1 MYIEQRESITL
12 EFNEARIFIENF
24 EKLNS
29 LSIQNSINLAAGVSN
44 KVSIISIGSIPE
56 CLGSQFAKYCN
67 VAGLDLQINFQSI
80 SAVGDL
86 CSDSASSASILVVVI
101 GDVHAVHRSNYPKLV
116 GGDQN
121 RRFEIVS
128 SDFARYHLLERPEA
142 ISSSIPV
149 DTLIWLKKLKMRYG
163 LKEILSFMDRIKE
176 LNVAVVGESIFDE
189 YVFTEALG
197 KTSKD
202 PMLAFLEQNS
212 ILLGGGT
219 LAVARHLSGLGIKH
233 SLFTAFGRKDLS
245 LVREFLDSSTKLFE
259 IAQDDL
265 ITIKKTRFI
274 DAITRMKLFE
284 LYQMKE
290 SNIGD
295 IVLNLFESNSLVLEN
310 SDLIMLFDY
319 GHGYFDTPAI
329 QKLSKFSNKVSANA
343 QSNAGN
349 RGLNSISKFKGFSS
363 LFLNGSEVSNE
374 LRRRAVDLPTLISEL
389 IRTLECEN
397 LFVTNGA
404 GGLVCKNRDGGVNV
418 VPAFS
423 PHIVDRTGAG
433 DALMTLTS
441 LMLSVGAPID
451 IAAFFGNVAGATVLG
466 GIGNQISL
474 NFDRIHLE
482 IEAILHASERLG

>member
-1 MYIEQRESITL
+1 M
-12 EFNEARIFIENF
+12 EFNETRIFIENS

-29 LSIQNSINLAAGVSN
+29 FSIQNSINLAAGVSN
-44 KVSIISIGSIPE
+44 KVSIVSIGSFPE
-56 CLGSQFAKYCN
+56 SLENQFSKYLS
-67 VAGLDLQINFQSI
+67 VLELDLQIDFQSI
-80 SAVGDL
+80 NAIEDL
-86 CSDSASSASILVVVI
+86 CSDATSSASILVIVI
-101 GDVHAVHRSNYPKLV
+101 GDVHAVHRSNYPMQI
-116 GGDQN
+116 GGDQY

-128 SDFARYHLLERPEA
+128 SDFARYQLLERPEA
-142 ISSSIPV
+142 IASSIPV
-149 DTLIWLKKLKMRYG
+149 DTLVWLKKLKTRYG
-163 LKEILSFMDRIKE
+163 FNEILSFMDQIKE
-176 LNVAVVGESIFDE
+176 LNVAVVGESILDE

-219 LAVARHLSGLGIKH
+219 LAVARHLSGLGISH
-233 SLFTAFGRKDLS
+233 SLFTACGRKDLS
-245 LVREFLDSSTKLFE
+245 LVREFLDSSTRLLE
-259 IAQDDL
+259 ISLDDL
-265 ITIKKTRFI
+265 VTIKKTRFI
-274 DAITRMKLFE
+274 DAATRMKLFE

-295 IVLNLFESNSLVLEN
+295 IVLNSFELNSFVLEN

-319 GHGYFDTPAI
+319 GHGYFDSPNI
-329 QKLSKFSNKVSANA
+329 QYLSKFSKKVSANA

-349 RGLNSISKFKGFSS
+349 RGLNSISKFNGFSS

-374 LRRRAVDLPTLISEL
+374 LRRRSLDLPTLISEL
-389 IRTLECEN
+389 NRTLECEN
-397 LFVTNGA
+397 VFVTNGA
-404 GGLVCKNRDGGVNV
+404 GGLVCKNRDGAVHV
-418 VPAFS
+418 VPAFA

-441 LMLSVGAPID
+441 LMLGVGAPID